1 MQGKIV
7 RIISNQ
13 YTILADRKYECR
25 VRGKFR
31 NLKITPVVGD
41 NVIFDEKK
49 LIIEEILNRKNY
61 LIRPLVSNIDQC
73 LIVASVKK
81 PDLDLYLLD
90 KLLCIV
96 EFNNIKP
103 IICFTKLD
111 LLNDLAKINEIKDY
125 YTKIGYQVFYNNEI
139 EKIKPI
145 FNGKITVFT
154 GQSGAGKSTL
164 LNLIDPSL
172 SLKTDEISIALGRGK
187 HTTRHVELIELEHGM
202 CVDTP
207 GFSLVSFNEMTSSD
221 VRDNMIEFNQFKS
234 LCAYRDCMHDEEV
247 DCEIKRQVNNEIL
260 KTRYDNYLK
269 YIKNDIVKRR

>member
-7 RIISNQ
+7 KIISNQ
-13 YTILADRKYECR
+13 YTVLADRKYECR
-25 VRGKFR
+25 IRGKFR
-31 NLKITPVVGD
+31 NLNITPVVGD
-41 NVIFDEKK
+41 NVIFDEIK
-49 LIIEEILNRKNY
+49 LIIEEILKRKNY

-73 LIVASVKK
+73 LIVASVKT

-111 LLNDLAKINEIKDY
+111 LLNDLSNINEIKTY
-125 YTKIGYQVFYNNEI
+125 YTKIGYQVFYNSEM
-139 EKIKPI
+139 EKIKQI
-145 FNGKITVFT
+145 FHGKITVFT

-172 SLKTDEISIALGRGK
+172 SLKTNEISTALGRGK
-187 HTTRHVELIELEHGM
+187 HTTRHVELIELEQGM

-221 VRDNMIEFNQFKS
+221 VRDNIIEFSEFKS

-247 DCEIKRQVNNEIL
+247 DCEVKRQVNNEVL
-260 KTRYDNYLK
+260 KTRYDNYIK
-269 YIKNDIVKRR
+269 YIKKDIVKRR